1 MKNERLLYIL
11 FRLMK
16 KELSIYEHCM
26 RVGKLAKILASHL
39 HYNQE
44 QTRSLVVGCLLHDIG
59 KIFIPTDI
67 LNKDTDATV
76 EEWETMKR
84 YPVLG
89 ANLAHKE
96 GIHDLNI
103 IEIIKFHRERWDGA
117 GYPYGLRGEFI
128 PNFARICSILE
139 VFDHMLQDTP
149 HRKGLSVQ
157 EAKQEL
163 WYQSRKQFDK
173 NIVQVFL
180 NIPSHDLE
188 IYNRSSKWRN
198 EQYG

>member
-16 KELSIYEHCM
+16 KELSTYEHCM
-26 RVGKLAKILASHL
+26 RVGKMAKIMASYL

-67 LNKDTDATV
+67 INKETGTTV

-89 ANLAHKE
+89 ANLAQKE
-96 GIHDLNI
+96 GIQDLNI
-103 IEIIKFHRERWDGA
+103 VEIIKFHRERWDGA

-128 PNFARICSILE
+128 PSFARICCILDA
-139 VFDHMLQDTP
+139 FDGMVQDLP

-173 NIVQVFL
+173 NFVQVFL
-180 NIPSHDLE
+180 SIPSPELQ
-188 IYNRSSKWRN
+188 IFSSSSKWRK
-198 EQYG
+198 EHYG

>member
-16 KELSIYEHCM
+16 KEPSIYEHCM
-26 RVGKLAKILASHL
+26 RIGKMAKIMAWHL
-39 HYNQE
+39 HYNQD

-67 LNKDTDATV
+67 INKEAGTTV

-89 ANLAHKE
+89 ANLAQKE
-96 GIHDLNI
+96 GIRDLNI
-103 IEIIKFHRERWDGA
+103 IEIIRFHRERWDGA

-128 PNFARICSILE
+128 PSFARICSILDA
-139 VFDHMLQDTP
+139 FDGMLQDRP
-149 HRKGLSVQ
+149 QRKGVSVQ

-173 NIVQVFL
+173 SFVQVFMS
-180 NIPSHDLE
+180 IPSHELQ
-188 IYNRSSKWRN
+188 IFSSSGKWRN
-198 EQYG
+198 EYSG

>member
-16 KELSIYEHCM
+16 KELSTYEHCM
-26 RVGKLAKILASHL
+26 RVGKMARIMASYL
-39 HYNQE
+39 HFNQE

-67 LNKDTDATV
+67 ITKNTGTTV

-89 ANLAHKE
+89 ANLAQKE

-103 IEIIKFHRERWDGA
+103 IEIIKYHRERWDGS

-128 PNFARICSILE
+128 PTFARICSILDA
-139 VFDHMLQDTP
+139 FDDMLQDGP

-173 NIVQVFL
+173 NLVQVFL
-180 NIPSHDLE
+180 SIPSHELKTF
-188 IYNRSSKWRN
+188 SSFGKWR
-198 EQYG
+198 EEYYG

>member
-16 KELSIYEHCM
+16 KEPSTYEHSM
-26 RVGKLAKILASHL
+26 RVGKMAKILASHL

-59 KIFIPTDI
+59 KIFIPMDI
-67 LNKDTDATV
+67 LNKVTGATV

-89 ANLAHKE
+89 ANLAQKE
-96 GIHDLNI
+96 GIQDLSI

-128 PNFARICSILE
+128 PHLARICSILDA
-139 VFDHMLQDTP
+139 FDHMLQDTP
-149 HRKGLSVQ
+149 HRKGLTVQ

-180 NIPSHDLE
+180 NIPSHELKL
-188 IYNRSSKWRN
+188 SSSSNWRK
-198 EQYG
+198 EQHG